1 MEMKMPNYKYNCL
14 SCSHTTTFSLKIKD
28 FRSLSSQ
35 GNFRLLCEKCK
46 SKKLNRVMNPA
57 GSKIERG
64 REEIAKMA
72 KDEARAITNKI
83 KDGNQSYIRD
93 IFGDE

>member
-1 MEMKMPNYKYNCL
+1 MPNYKYNCL
-14 SCSHTTTFSLKIKD
+14 SCSHNTTFSLKIKD
-28 FRSLSSQ
+28 FKSLSSQ
-35 GNFRLLCEKCK
+35 DNFKLFCEKCK
-46 SKKLNRVMNPA
+46 SNKINRVINPTE
-57 GSKIERG
+57 SKIERG
-64 REEIAKMA
+64 KEEIVKMA